1 MIVETIRKFADG
13 NVIIKDKKLYK
24 DGILLDH
31 PYDLSEEVDRA
42 IGEK

>member
-1 MIVETIRKFADG
+1 MKSDNSVMVKG
-13 NVIIKDKKLYK
+13 YK